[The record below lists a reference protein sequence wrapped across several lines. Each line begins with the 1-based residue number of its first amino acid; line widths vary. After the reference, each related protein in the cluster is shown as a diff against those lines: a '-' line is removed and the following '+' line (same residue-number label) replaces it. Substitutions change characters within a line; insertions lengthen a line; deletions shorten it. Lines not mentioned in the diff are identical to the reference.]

1 MKILKTQT
9 LYGPNF
15 WSINHPHL
23 IVIQLDVEDLSDRL
37 SNQIPDFY
45 NQLVKTLPGLIEHHG
60 SRGYRGGFLQ
70 QMQEGISIAQVIQ
83 HVALELQILAQMPVS
98 FGRTRPSATPEIYRV
113 AFEYENPRAGRYAA
127 RAALRLCQSLIDQ
140 SSYPQVELEIDLE
153 DLQEI
158 KAEDALGPTTEAI
171 VNQAQKRGIPWQE
184 LPVRHVVQLGYG
196 KYQRR
201 IQAAQTDQTH
211 ILGIEFAGDKQA
223 TKILLR
229 EACLP
234 TPLGEVI
241 YYFDELEDAIDRVGG
256 FPIVI
261 KPLDGNHGRGITLN
275 INSWEDAEN
284 AYDLAK
290 EESKAGGILVERF
303 YRGQD
308 YRVLVINGKVE
319 AVAERVPAHVIGDGH
334 STIEE
339 LVEDINRHPHRGNG
353 HENILTRIEIDG
365 HTDDVLAQQGYVLD
379 SILEEDEI
387 CYLKATA
394 NLSTGG
400 IAIDRTDEI
409 HPETVWMAE
418 RAAKIVGLDI
428 AGIDITCTDISRP
441 LKEVDGVIIEVNA
454 APGLRMHLQPSQG
467 KSRDV
472 TSPILEMLYPPGSAY
487 RIPIIAITGTNGK
500 TTTTRLIAHIF
511 KQTKKVI
518 GYTTTDG
525 TYIGEYLLD
534 SGDNTGC
541 QSAQII
547 LNDPTVEVAVLETA
561 RGGIL
566 RSGLGF
572 DRSDVGVVLNV
583 AADHLGLEDI
593 NTLEEMAQVKSVV
606 AEATDEN
613 GYAVLNAD
621 DPLVA
626 NMAKWVKGKV
636 AYFSMNPENPI
647 IQEHLRKGGI
657 AAIYD
662 GGFLTFCN
670 GQDTIQVEQMVNVP
684 STLRGLVSFM
694 ISNVLAASLAAYVQG
709 VSVEN
714 ISTGLRTFQVSLD
727 QTPGR
732 MNLIELGKFH
742 VLIDYAHNP
751 AGYQAIGE
759 FIRQWSEGERIG
771 VIGGP
776 GNRRDQDLKELGRL
790 ATQMFDWVIIK
801 EDDDTRDRPRG
812 EAAGL
817 IREGICQEKPQFKY
831 EEIWDETEAI
841 QTALAEASEG
851 SLVVIFPESVKRAI
865 ALLK

>member
-1 MKILKTQT
+1 MKIIKTQT

-15 WSINHPHL
+15 WSINHSQL
-23 IVIQLDVEDLSDRL
+23 IVLQLDLEDQEGRL
-37 SNQIPDFY
+37 SNEIPDFY
-45 NQLVKTLPGLIEHHG
+45 DQLLNVLPSLIEHHG
-60 SRGYRGGFLQ
+60 SRGCRGGFLQ
-70 QMQEGISIAQVIQ
+70 QMQEGVCLGKIVQ
-83 HVALELQILAQMPVS
+83 HVALELQTLAGMPVK
-98 FGRTRPSATPEIYRV
+98 FGRIRPAATSEICRV
-113 AFEYENPRAGRYAA
+113 VFEYQNPRAGRYAG
-127 RAALRLCQSLIDQ
+127 RAAVRLCQSLLEQ
-140 SSYPQVELEIDLE
+140 GYYPEEELEIDLE

-171 VNQAQKRGIPWQE
+171 VSEAQKRGIPWQK
-184 LPVRHVVQLGYG
+184 LPARHVIQLGYG

-201 IQAAQTDQTH
+201 IQAAQTNQTN

-223 TKILLR
+223 TKTLLQ
-229 EACLP
+229 AASLP
-234 TPLGEVI
+234 TPVGEVI
-241 YYFDELEDAIDRVGG
+241 YYFDELENAIDHVGG

-275 INSWEDAEN
+275 INSWQEAEI

-290 EESKAGGILVERF
+290 EESKIGGILIERF
-303 YRGQD
+303 YQGKD

-319 AVAERVPAHVIGDGH
+319 AVAERVPAHVVGDGR

-339 LVEDINRHPHRGNG
+339 LIDDLNRHPHRGNG
-353 HENILTRIEIDG
+353 HENILTRIEIDR
-365 HTDDVLAQQGYVLD
+365 HTDDVLAQQGYYLD
-379 SILEEDEI
+379 SILDRDEI

-418 RAAKIVGLDI
+418 RAAQIVGLDI
-428 AGIDITCTDISRP
+428 AGIDITCTDICRP
-441 LKEVDGVIIEVNA
+441 LKEIDGVIIEVNA

-467 KSRDV
+467 QARHV
-472 TSPILEMLYPPGSAY
+472 TAPLLEMLYPPGSPH
-487 RIPIIAITGTNGK
+487 RVPILAITGTNGK

-525 TYIGEYLLD
+525 TYIGDYLLE
-534 SGDNTGC
+534 SGDNTGR
-541 QSAQII
+541 QSAQLI

-572 DRSDVGVVLNV
+572 NRCDVGVVLNV

-593 NTLEEMAQVKSVV
+593 NTLEDMAQVKSVV
-606 AEATDEN
+606 AEATDQN

-626 NMAKWVKGKV
+626 NMAKWVKGNV
-636 AYFSMNPENPI
+636 AYFSMNAANPI
-647 IQEHLRKGGI
+647 VQDHLRKGGI

-670 GQDTIQVEQMVNVP
+670 GQDTIQVEQIVNVP

-694 ISNVLAASLAAYVQG
+694 IANVLAASLAAYVQG
-709 VSVEN
+709 VSIEN
-714 ISTGLRTFQVSLD
+714 ISTGLRTFQASVD

-751 AGYQAIGE
+751 AGYQAVSE
-759 FIRQWSEGERIG
+759 FVRQWSGERIG

-776 GNRRDQDLKELGRL
+776 GDRRDEDLKELGRL
-790 ATQMFDWVIIK
+790 ASQMFDWVIIK

-812 EAAGL
+812 EAAAL
-817 IREGICQEKPQFKY
+817 IREGVCLEKPQFNYK
-831 EEIWDETEAI
+831 EILDETEAI

>member
-1 MKILKTQT
+1 
-9 LYGPNF
+9 
-15 WSINHPHL
+15 
-23 IVIQLDVEDLSDRL
+23 
-37 SNQIPDFY
+37 
-45 NQLVKTLPGLIEHHG
+45 
-60 SRGYRGGFLQ
+60 
-70 QMQEGISIAQVIQ
+70 
-83 HVALELQILAQMPVS
+83 
-98 FGRTRPSATPEIYRV
+98 
-113 AFEYENPRAGRYAA
+113 
-127 RAALRLCQSLIDQ
+127 
-140 SSYPQVELEIDLE
+140 
-153 DLQEI
+153 
-158 KAEDALGPTTEAI
+158 
-171 VNQAQKRGIPWQE
+171 
-184 LPVRHVVQLGYG
+184 
-196 KYQRR
+196 
-201 IQAAQTDQTH
+201 
-211 ILGIEFAGDKQA
+211 
-223 TKILLR
+223 
-229 EACLP
+229 
-234 TPLGEVI
+234 
-241 YYFDELEDAIDRVGG
+241 
-256 FPIVI
+256 
-261 KPLDGNHGRGITLN
+261 
-275 INSWEDAEN
+275 
-284 AYDLAK
+284 
-290 EESKAGGILVERF
+290 
-303 YRGQD
+303 
-308 YRVLVINGKVE
+308 
-319 AVAERVPAHVIGDGH
+319 
-334 STIEE
+334 
-339 LVEDINRHPHRGNG
+339 
-353 HENILTRIEIDG
+353 
-365 HTDDVLAQQGYVLD
+365 
-379 SILEEDEI
+379 
-387 CYLKATA
+387 
-394 NLSTGG
+394 
-400 IAIDRTDEI
+400 
-409 HPETVWMAE
+409 
-418 RAAKIVGLDI
+418 
-428 AGIDITCTDISRP
+428 
-441 LKEVDGVIIEVNA
+441 
-454 APGLRMHLQPSQG
+454 
-467 KSRDV
+467 
-472 TSPILEMLYPPGSAY
+472 MLYPPGSAY

-593 NTLEEMAQVKSVV
+593 NTLEEMALVKSVV